1 MRFDWM
7 TVVRT
12 GRERMLVDA
21 WLASISA
28 RPGNETTNQRQAY
41 QGKTGC
47 LMMIDDPTF
56 TFRFKPPFDV
66 SNAANKATDD
76 CLNEAVN
83 LEAAQK

>member
-1 MRFDWM
+1 MLGLRPLAPDPAMRQQIKDKH
-7 TVVRT
+7 T
-12 GRERMLVDA
+12 
-21 WLASISA
+21 
-28 RPGNETTNQRQAY
+28 
-41 QGKTGC
+41 QGKTGF
-47 LMMIDDPTF
+47 LIMIDDPTF